1 MKMEV
6 ILMKYMKY
14 TEELGEFMEGTLY
27 ICPTPIG
34 NLEDITIRTIE
45 VLKEVDLIA
54 AEDTRHTLKLLNHYG
69 IKKPLTS
76 YHEHNIREKGNYLIN
91 QLKEGKSIALVS
103 DAGMPGISDPG
114 HDLIKLCVKEDIRLI
129 GLPGPSASLL
139 ALVVSG
145 LDTDKFVFEGFLP
158 SKKIDRK
165 KALENLSSELRTII
179 LYESP
184 HRIKACVEDIYNI
197 FGNRKI
203 SLSRELT
210 KHYEETIRGDMEH
223 LLKVLDERE
232 LKGEMILVIEGATE
246 TKEEYDIKEELEY
259 FMNLGLSSKDAIK
272 AVVDKTGLS
281 KNEVYKESLKLK

>member
-1 MKMEV
+1 
-6 ILMKYMKY
+6 MKYMKY
-14 TEELGEFMEGTLY
+14 TEELGEFMEGILY

-45 VLKEVDLIA
+45 VLKDVDLIA

-158 SKKIDRK
+158 SKKMDRK

-232 LKGEMILVIEGATE
+232 LKGEMILVIEGASE

>member
-1 MKMEV
+1 
-6 ILMKYMKY
+6 MKYMKY

-158 SKKIDRK
+158 SKKMDRK

>member
-14 TEELGEFMEGTLY
+14 TEELGEFMEGILY

-45 VLKEVDLIA
+45 VLKDVDLIA

-158 SKKIDRK
+158 SKKMDRK

-232 LKGEMILVIEGATE
+232 LKGEMILVIEGASE

>member
-158 SKKIDRK
+158 SKKMDRK

-197 FGNRKI
+197 FGNRKV

>member
-158 SKKIDRK
+158 SKKMDRK

>member
-14 TEELGEFMEGTLY
+14 TEELGEFMEGILY

-45 VLKEVDLIA
+45 VLKDVDLIA

-158 SKKIDRK
+158 SKKMDRK

-197 FGNRKI
+197 FGNRKV

-232 LKGEMILVIEGATE
+232 LKGEMILVIEGASE